1 MSEENLESNLDEQID
16 GILNEDV
23 QENVPQE
30 IQEPEEKQTIE
41 EKSQIPEEFLNQDGT
56 VKIDDLLKSYKE
68 LQPLAEQKTE
78 WEREKE
84 ELQKQADYVKQ
95 LQEQV
100 QNLGYQNPEEYSLV
114 LEVAKATSN
123 EYMKYLHTVG
133 EPDKVR
139 GLLALYSQN
148 PNPEL
153 LERIEDEFGV
163 DVVKNVSVFAE
174 RVKNQVL
181 EEQQAKRFEVI
192 RQEAE
197 TFVQNSIKDFP
208 EWFKIPEFT
217 NFFADALRVKGD
229 RFETAAFIKHLEN
242 LKEHFKKEFITEQN
256 TNKENK
262 KELDEIKNLTPKTIQ
277 QNTSS
282 KNIDDFSPE
291 ELDRAISEFI

>member
-1 MSEENLESNLDEQID
+1 
-16 GILNEDV
+16 
-23 QENVPQE
+23 
-30 IQEPEEKQTIE
+30 
-41 EKSQIPEEFLNQDGT
+41 
-56 VKIDDLLKSYKE
+56 
-68 LQPLAEQKTE
+68 
-78 WEREKE
+78 
-84 ELQKQADYVKQ
+84 
-95 LQEQV
+95 
-100 QNLGYQNPEEYSLV
+100 
-114 LEVAKATSN
+114 
-123 EYMKYLHTVG
+123 MKYLHTVG

-139 GLLALYSQN
+139 GLLALQSQN

-181 EEQQAKRFEVI
+181 EQQQAQRFEI
-192 RQEAE
+192 IKQEAE

-282 KNIDDFSPE
+282 KNIDDYSPE